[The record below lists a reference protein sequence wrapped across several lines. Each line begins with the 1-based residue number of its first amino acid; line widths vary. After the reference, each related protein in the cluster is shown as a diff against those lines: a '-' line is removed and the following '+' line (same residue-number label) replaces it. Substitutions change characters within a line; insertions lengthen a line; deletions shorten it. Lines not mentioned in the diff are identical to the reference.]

1 MPQLFGESCSIL
13 FCLLLLQKDH
23 IKLCRLRLIYMAPHK
38 ATFHQKCVSKRILLM
53 LVGPLLFI
61 FFLSFSLVQV
71 NKYSFSFILVR
82 NQSVSTSLLVC
93 PTEEKCHC
101 IRQTQVMAVSLF
113 SECSPKW
120 FQNLNTALLPA
131 YQVVSTEHSRLAL
144 SSNCCLF
151 TQREQSLWNSYTPCC
166 LTCHVWCSQCT
177 MKPSCPV
184 RVCRMQA
191 IMQNPMLVTSPS
203 SQLWYTGR

>member
-1 MPQLFGESCSIL
+1 MC
-13 FCLLLLQKDH
+13 
-23 IKLCRLRLIYMAPHK
+23 IKEDPVNVSWS
-38 ATFHQKCVSKRILLM
+38 TFIH
-53 LVGPLLFI
+53 
-61 FFLSFSLVQV
+61 FLSFSLVRV
-71 NKYSFSFILVR
+71 NKYSFSFLLVR

-184 RVCRMQA
+184 RVCRMQV